1 MKRLFPPL
9 PIFDGETMMSW
20 VGRLAAYHADADIVQ
35 FLQDME
41 IAVEDAIGGRDSAI
55 ARLSE
60 ITGYDAAAI
69 ASHALRRCDEQHIL
83 SIGRMQF
90 SRIIIAPGIRFCPLC
105 LAEDDSRKTARVP
118 YRHGRIDWLFSTTR
132 VCPEHHIPLVNQRVE
147 SWGERIRDFRRYVKM
162 STEELQFLGKGSAK
176 YTPSPLQEY
185 VIARHKGEHGPLWLD
200 NQRADFA
207 IRAIQL
213 LGCALIF
220 GVTKSPTSMSL
231 EEYIEAEKE
240 GWKWAA
246 RGEAGICAALEILQE
261 RSRSRGETGS
271 IMKAAFGV
279 MYSNYGHKPRKEK
292 EPMAEVIRN
301 HINRTVDVRIGQKV
315 LGVPIEKEF
324 VISARRLATD
334 NDLDPRTVRS
344 VIVSKGLLPPEATN
358 WPCSHVV
365 VPVEDGEKIVEQ
377 MTSATPL
384 FEAKNALNVSRP
396 VMKLLVD
403 LGIIMPLYERG
414 NKTGKVSLSIG
425 RNEIERF
432 VHKIECVSQPVS
444 GEVNGWVSPSKA
456 AEILKVPLFRILPII
471 FSGGLLQTIRIST
484 EKGFGSIRI
493 SLEETKYALNR
504 EAVGL
509 PVEKAFKKLGIGSV
523 TGNILIQR
531 NYLYAYTD
539 PNTGDAFVS
548 ESEIK
553 RFNGKWITAPDL
565 DRSLHHTTGNFTCN
579 LSKFQIEPVL
589 MSSEFK
595 ADFYDRA
602 ELKRLNLI
610 R

>member
-9 PIFDGETMMSW
+9 PIFSGETMLSW
-20 VGRLAAYHADADIVQ
+20 VGRMAEYHADSDIVQ

-69 ASHALRRCDEQHIL
+69 ASHALRRCNERHIL
-83 SIGRMQF
+83 RIGQMQF

-105 LAEDDSRKTARVP
+105 LVEDDSRKTANAP

-132 VCPEHHIPLVNQRVE
+132 VCPEHRIPIVEQRVE
-147 SWGERIRDFRRYVKM
+147 SWGERLRDLRKHVKM
-162 STEELQFLGKGSAK
+162 TTADLQEIGTGTTKQV
-176 YTPSPLQEY
+176 PSHLQEY
-185 VIARHKGEHGPLWLD
+185 VIARRKGVSGPLWLD
-200 NQRADFA
+200 DQRVDFA

-220 GVTKSPTSMSL
+220 GVAKSPTSMSP
-231 EEYIEAEKE
+231 EEYIEAENE
-240 GWKWAA
+240 GWRWVT
-246 RGEAGICAALEILQE
+246 RGEEGICAALEILQE
-261 RSRSRGETGS
+261 RSRSRGETGN

-279 MYSNYGHKPRKEK
+279 MYTNYGHKPRKEK
-292 EPMAEVIRN
+292 EPMAEVLRD
-301 HINRTVDVRIGQKV
+301 HINRTMDVRIGQKV
-315 LGVPIEKEF
+315 LGVPIKNEF

-344 VIVSKGLLPPEATN
+344 IIVSKGLLPPEATN

-414 NKTGKVSLSIG
+414 NKTGKASLSIG

-432 VHKIECVSQPVS
+432 VHKIECVSKPVS

-456 AEILKVPLFRILPII
+456 AEILKAPLFRILPII

-493 SLEETKYALNR
+493 NLEEAKCALKR

-548 ESEIK
+548 ESEIE
-553 RFNGKWITAPDL
+553 RFNEKWITAPDL

-579 LSKFQIEPVL
+579 LSRFQIEPVL

-602 ELKRLNLI
+602 ELQRLKLI